1 MIIMVGKWQQAGRH
15 GAGRAAKGLHPSSQA
30 ERLGMVCVFEASKP
44 TCSDIPPD
52 ISKMFH

>member
-15 GAGRAAKGLHPSSQA
+15 GAGRAAKSLHPSLQA
-30 ERLGMVCVFEASKP
+30 ERLGTVCVFEASKP

>member
-1 MIIMVGKWQQAGRH
+1 MITMVGKWQQAGRH
-15 GAGRAAKGLHPSSQA
+15 GAGRAAKSLHPSLQA